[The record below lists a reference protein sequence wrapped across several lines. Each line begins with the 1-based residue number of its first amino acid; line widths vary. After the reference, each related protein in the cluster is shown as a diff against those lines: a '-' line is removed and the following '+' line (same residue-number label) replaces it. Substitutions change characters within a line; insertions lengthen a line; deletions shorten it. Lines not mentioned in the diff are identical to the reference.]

1 MNKLLAIVRREYL
14 TRVRSKW
21 FIISTVLAPILLLG
35 AMALPVLLA
44 INQTERSVQISVLD
58 ETGRV
63 LPELRET
70 EAFREGRV
78 ILVPPPATDRS
89 PLDSLRSL
97 VRAGRLTGYLYIPED
112 VLEGN
117 HIEYW
122 ARDASPSLVRGTLRP
137 AATVAIRRLQARNL
151 GLDDEAA
158 ERLARPLTMDTYRV
172 TEEGATREK
181 GQSVITA
188 HVLGLAIYMAVIVY
202 GAMMLRAAVTE
213 KTNRTVEIIL
223 SSVRPWQLMLGKIFG
238 VGAVG
243 LTQLGVWLGIIVAF
257 LLYATGARAFA
268 EVEYLQNLPLG
279 VDTLLLFIGLF
290 LTGYFLYAALYA
302 SVGAIASSEQEVQ
315 QLQLPVTLLLVVPLL
330 VIPVVLEGPGST
342 ASIILSW
349 IPLFTPILFLVRF
362 VLDAAS
368 AWEIPFIFL
377 LQGLAILLV
386 AWLGGRVY
394 RVGLLMTGKRPTL
407 PELLRWIRYG

>member
-342 ASIILSW
+342 ASMILSW